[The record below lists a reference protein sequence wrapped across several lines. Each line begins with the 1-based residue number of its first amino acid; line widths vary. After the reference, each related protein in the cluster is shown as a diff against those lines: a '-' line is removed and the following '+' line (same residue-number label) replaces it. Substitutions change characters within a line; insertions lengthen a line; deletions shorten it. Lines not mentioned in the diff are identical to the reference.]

1 MRAWR
6 SRVIVWDWKHHD
18 YDGLELVTCRSI
30 AQLARALKAGE
41 LRVRY
46 LPTYVDTPGEFER
59 FLRAA
64 WYVQQADPRDC
75 LLVVEEL
82 SQVTRPTWAPAWWRR
97 VVNLG
102 RVWGLT
108 VVGVAQRPAMVD
120 KDFIGG
126 STYVR
131 CGRLRYEEDA
141 RELARFLGVPFQQIQ
156 RLPDRAAYVSDGVG
170 ETRLEGAALR
180 T

>member
-1 MRAWR
+1 M
-6 SRVIVWDWKHHD
+6 IVWDWKHHD
-18 YDGLELVTCRSI
+18 YGDRPGDALGLVACSSI
-30 AQLARALKAGE
+30 GQLARALKGGA

-46 LPTYVDTPGEFER
+46 LPTYNDTPGEFEK

-82 SQVTRPTWAPAWWRR
+82 SQVTRPGWAPAWWRR

-102 RVWGLT
+102 REWGLV
-108 VVGVAQRPAMVD
+108 VVGLAQRPAMVD

-126 STYVR
+126 SSYVR
-131 CGRLRYEEDA
+131 AGRLRYEDDA
-141 RELARFLGVPFQQIQ
+141 RELGRFLGVHFREIQ
-156 RLPDRAAYVSDGVG
+156 RLPDRAAYVSDGK
-170 ETRLEGAALR
+170 ETRLEGAAS
-180 T
+180 